1 MTVSDPSIS
10 IKVKKISFS
19 YGVEE
24 VFQVVIPTLHHGNDG
39 LIYTCVETPYTS
51 GTDPNM

>member
-1 MTVSDPSIS
+1 MTVSDAPLS
-10 IKVKKISFS
+10 IKVKNISFS

-24 VFQVVIPTLHHGNDG
+24 VFQAVIPALHHGNDG
-39 LIYTCVETPYTS
+39 LIYTCVETKYMP

>member
-1 MTVSDPSIS
+1 MTVSDTSIS

-24 VFQVVIPTLHHGNDG
+24 VFQVVIPALHHGNDG